1 MHLRQLFLFVAGLMT
16 SLSACSENASEASSA
31 GQVIETAVPA
41 QVINLP
47 PTGMKVAQEALR
59 NSLEKA
65 LQPVEGSRGAAV
77 LEVGTREAI
86 IAGDRHPMPQ
96 QSVSKIW
103 VSMTVA
109 DMVSK
114 GRASY
119 SDKITVS
126 SADRT
131 VFHQPL
137 SRRVANGPIT
147 TTVGDLMEMAITRS
161 DNMANGV
168 LTDFA
173 GGPGA
178 VQRWLI
184 ANAPEIRFGPGDRV
198 MQSGISGLAWDPSYS
213 DRQAFERARQT
224 VSDEVRTSRFNQYA
238 ANPIDGASTEAL
250 VHILAKI
257 RMNQI
262 AGSGDVLS
270 LMARTT
276 TGASRLKAG
285 VPASWK
291 LLHKTGTGQ
300 TWKGRRAGFN
310 DIGILESPEGRSYA
324 VAVMIGNSSSSQ
336 AVMQEAIADVAQS
349 VIAYDAATNQC
360 CKRNL

>member
-1 MHLRQLFLFVAGLMT
+1 MPLKKT
-16 SLSACSENASEASSA
+16 SILALTPAIALLACSENASDATNT
-31 GQVIETAVPA
+31 GQVVAAAVPA
-41 QVINLP
+41 EVVNSP
-47 PTGMKVAQEALR
+47 PSAVQIAQENLR
-59 NSLEKA
+59 NQLEQA
-65 LQPVEGSRGAAV
+65 LDPVEGSRGAAV
-77 LEVGTREAI
+77 MEVGTREAI
-86 IAGDRHPMPQ
+86 VAGDRHPMPQ

-103 VSMTVA
+103 VSMTIA
-109 DMVSK
+109 DMVAN

-119 SDKITVS
+119 SDRITVS

-137 SRRVANGPIT
+137 ARRVANGPIT
-147 TTVGDLMEMAITRS
+147 TTVGELMEMAITRS

-173 GGPGA
+173 GGPGS

-184 ANAPEIRFGPGDRV
+184 ANAPEVRFGPGDRD
-198 MQSGISGLAWDPSYS
+198 MQSGISGLTWHPSYS

-224 VSDEVRTSRFNQYA
+224 VSDQVRTSRFNQYT

-250 VHILAKI
+250 VGILAKM

-262 AGSGDVLS
+262 PGSGDVLS
-270 LMARTT
+270 LMARTK

-285 VPASWK
+285 VPQGWR

-300 TWKGRRAGFN
+300 TWRGRRAGFN

-336 AVMQEAIADVAQS
+336 AVMQKAIADVAQS
-349 VIAYDAATNQC
+349 VVAYDAVTNQC
-360 CKRNL
+360 CRRTL